1 MRQELR
7 KGKQSRSVRKSSQRA
22 THELYTDPPV
32 LDVSEIETNRDLGE

>member
-7 KGKQSRSVRKSSQRA
+7 KGKSPALCVNPHNGRL
-22 THELYTDPPV
+22 TNFIDPPV